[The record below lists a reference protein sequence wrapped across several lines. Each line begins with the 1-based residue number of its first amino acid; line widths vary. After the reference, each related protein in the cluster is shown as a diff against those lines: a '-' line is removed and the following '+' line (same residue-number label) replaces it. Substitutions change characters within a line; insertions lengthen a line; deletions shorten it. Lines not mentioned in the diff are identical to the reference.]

1 MRTYIMTTERTLREQ
16 IGEIREDEVRL
27 VFPEGLYFAGG
38 DETECLRI
46 KKERLIME
54 GQGDAAI
61 YDNRGHMI
69 NAHPKPMEPSSLA
82 HTVLIE
88 TREAEIRGLT
98 FVNGCNID
106 FEYRGKLLP
115 KVSDVVTQAY
125 AFGAW
130 DTERI
135 CIEKCGFYSIL
146 DTFGFKNVS
155 DVTVTGSYIQGNND
169 FLPIGDSTYL
179 KNCRVRHMGP
189 YPMWSAGAKRCV
201 FDGCEFRIDPEVED
215 FAFTK
220 RGGNLAFL
228 NCRIFGGL
236 PELRMEIEPRR
247 ESRYYLFNTTYNGQ
261 KARFRGWE
269 ESFIDLSESEADEL
283 RRVRPDT
290 LTIGVEGSRK
300 LERAGKL
307 LLGRTP
313 DAVSASDNVDFRLD
327 GREILLTSDA
337 VGRDREGWLELR
349 LGPLRQRAYLEVIG
363 EKIKEPEIARALTYT
378 VENGRLRVDFEVLGD
393 DENLSFV
400 QVGELCRL
408 RAGEAMDLTTS
419 DVGKKIPLTL
429 HAMTAETRETV
440 CEPVLTREI
449 AAGDVGSGLEIS
461 DFRGYF
467 LTDPEHLHMGKSD
480 FAYLGEEVPNVVRF
494 VHAGEAPFT
503 YAYGAD
509 GAAGVRG
516 LLYTGRG
523 GCIVNPTAEPVK
535 TLSLEIDLAVE
546 KSTGEGFG
554 SANGQYLE
562 LIMGN
567 LERGIALRL
576 EREASSDRGVFMSA
590 RRYLGGVNELIG
602 EKIFTENYKTYC
614 TLSADFDG
622 KSLAFCIEHDGDV
635 DTVTV
640 PCESLTTEFMLRSS
654 GTVGVGN
661 RFLLMGLR
669 LVTSKAL

>member
-1 MRTYIMTTERTLREQ
+1 MKTYIMTTNRTLREQ
-16 IGEIREDEVRL
+16 IGEILEDEVRL
-27 VFPEGLYFAGG
+27 LFPEGLYFAGG

-54 GQGDAAI
+54 GQGDAVI

-69 NAHPKPMEPSSLA
+69 NAYPKPMEPSTLA

-88 TREAEIRGLT
+88 AREAEIRGLT

-135 CIEKCGFYSIL
+135 YIEKCGFYSIL
-146 DTFGFKNVS
+146 DTFGFKNIG
-155 DVTVTGSYIQGNND
+155 DVTVTDSYIQGNND

-201 FDGCEFRIDPEVED
+201 FDGCEFHIDPEVED

-220 RGGNLAFL
+220 RGGNLAL
-228 NCRIFGGL
+228 LDCRIFGKL

-269 ESFIDLSESEADEL
+269 ESFVDLDAREAEEL
-283 RRVRPDT
+283 RQGRPDT
-290 LTIGVEGSRK
+290 LTIGVEGSRR
-300 LERAGKL
+300 LEKTGKL
-307 LLGRTP
+307 LLDRSP
-313 DAVSASDNVDFRLD
+313 DEVSTSENVEVRLD
-327 GREILLTSDA
+327 GREVLLASYA

-349 LGPLRQRAYLEVIG
+349 LGPLRQRAYLEVVG
-363 EKIKEPEIARALTYT
+363 EKVNEPEIIRPLTYT
-378 VENGRLRVDFEVLGD
+378 VENGRLQVDFEVLGD
-393 DENLSFV
+393 DENLSFA

-419 DVGKKIPLTL
+419 DVGKKIPLTF
-429 HAMTAETRETV
+429 HAMTVETMETV
-440 CEPVLTREI
+440 CEPVLTGEI
-449 AAGDVGSGLEIS
+449 AAGDVGSSLEIS

-467 LTDPEHLHMGKSD
+467 LTNTEHLHVGKSD

-494 VHAGEAPFT
+494 VHTGDAPFT
-503 YAYGAD
+503 YAYGTD
-509 GAAGVRG
+509 GASGIRG

-562 LIMGN
+562 LVMGDLN
-567 LERGIALRL
+567 RGIALRL

-590 RRYLGGVNELIG
+590 RRYSGGVNELVG

-622 KSLAFCIEHDGDV
+622 ESLIFRLAHNGDV

-640 PCESLTTEFMLRSS
+640 PCGSLTTEFMLRSS

-669 LVTSKAL
+669 LIRSKAP